1 MVNSS
6 NEKRLVMI
14 GATRLHVPLTYAQA
28 QRYGD
33 QHMPPQMRRAGFNTL
48 VFVSDA
54 EINGGTFYRINYGK
68 KC

>member
-1 MVNSS
+1 MVISS
-6 NEKRLVMI
+6 TEKRPVMV
-14 GATRLHVPLTYAQA
+14 GSTRLHVPLTYAQA
-28 QRYGD
+28 KRYGD
-33 QHMPPQMRRAGFNTL
+33 QNMPPQMRRAGFDTV